1 MKVIKVSFSISA
13 YENHPS
19 QSSREMPSLI
29 SLHGPTKS
37 RTNWVHVW
45 WCVRWVNESMASS
58 KNVEKPRLG
67 WIYYMTCLCWN
78 LHIILPCHAF
88 AWAKKKKKL
97 TGKLANTNVHQ
108 APFWFL
114 HELEFPPFF
123 ITTIYTPDAHTQSY
137 STKRRNSLI
146 SSPKGTTQSQDPFFY
161 LWLQNSDFSN
171 FPFVNRSP
179 KEISPRALNGV
190 DVCRSTALWQ
200 SQTPVSISARR
211 CGLPYLDTF
220 PPCNLTTPALSTFIW
235 FSFINEVAQICNNKE
250 YWHNLS

>member
-1 MKVIKVSFSISA
+1 MPLLELA
-13 YENHPS
+13 YHPTL
-19 QSSREMPSLI
+19 P
-29 SLHGPTKS
+29 
-37 RTNWVHVW
+37 
-45 WCVRWVNESMASS
+45 
-58 KNVEKPRLG
+58 
-67 WIYYMTCLCWN
+67 CLC
-78 LHIILPCHAF
+78 LGKL
-88 AWAKKKKKL
+88 KKKL
-97 TGKLANTNVHQ
+97 TGKLANSNLHP

-114 HELEFPPFF
+114 HELEFPLFF

-179 KEISPRALNGV
+179 KEISLRALNGV
-190 DVCRSTALWQ
+190 DVCRSAALWQ
-200 SQTPVSISARR
+200 SQTPVSISDRR

-220 PPCNLTTPALSTFIW
+220 PPCNLTTPALSTSIW

-250 YWHNLS
+250 YWHNLC